1 MKKIIVT
8 ILTTVVLLILWV
20 RFRPS
25 EYDRR
30 MDEALLLK
38 KQSKLTIFD
47 GYEEPAMPD
56 KNENNKTFLGVD
68 KNKNSL
74 RDDVEIWI
82 NRFAKNYN
90 ERMALRQA
98 AINLEYELI
107 AADQG
112 DKNIISHAA
121 SVSYTDSECLR
132 FIFGKD
138 SLELIKILRTI
149 VFNNKQRL
157 DLLEN
162 FDKFSYSYESIVE
175 NSSIDSPYRACF
187 FKIENVEM
195 MKEAYLKSINR

>member
-1 MKKIIVT
+1 MA
-8 ILTTVVLLILWV
+8 TVVLLIIWV
-20 RFRPS
+20 NFQPS

-30 MDEALLLK
+30 MEEALLLK
-38 KQSKLTIFD
+38 QQSKITNFD
-47 GYEEPAMPD
+47 GYEEPAMPEQ
-56 KNENNKTFLGVD
+56 NENDKTFLGVD
-68 KNKNSL
+68 ENKNNL

-82 NRFAKNYN
+82 NRFANNYN

-112 DKNIISHAA
+112 GKNIISHAA

-132 FIFGKD
+132 FIFGKK
-138 SLELIKILRTI
+138 SLELIEILRTM
-149 VFNNKQRL
+149 VFNTKQRL

-175 NSSIDSPYRACF
+175 NSSLDSPYRACF

-195 MKEAYLKSINR
+195 MKDRYLKSIKR